1 MADRCLLRGD
11 YYVQALRSAAQDGVD
26 VRLPVPNGT
35 DIPLLRPLS
44 RAGYRTLLEAGV
56 RVFEWNGSMLHA
68 KTAVADGRW
77 ARVGSTNL
85 NPASWLSN
93 CELDV
98 IVDDDTF
105 ARQIE
110 EMYVEDLTN
119 AIEII
124 LDEQPLVRRTR
135 HSAAAGGGGSA
146 GRAAAGLLRASNT
159 IGAMVT
165 NQRKLEPVET
175 RVMLAVAIILVIVG
189 TLIAVFPRLAAY
201 AIAAIA
207 IWFAGALFYRSY
219 CLRRKAKHEQ
229 RASRR

>member
-1 MADRCLLRGD
+1 
-11 YYVQALRSAAQDGVD
+11 
-26 VRLPVPNGT
+26 
-35 DIPLLRPLS
+35 
-44 RAGYRTLLEAGV
+44 
-56 RVFEWNGSMLHA
+56 
-68 KTAVADGRW
+68 
-77 ARVGSTNL
+77 
-85 NPASWLSN
+85 
-93 CELDV
+93 V

-105 ARQIE
+105 ARQME

-119 AIEII
+119 ATEII

-146 GRAAAGLLRASNT
+146 GRAAAGLLRVSNT

-175 RVMLAVAIILVIVG
+175 RIMLAVAIILVIVG

-201 AIAAIA
+201 PIAAIA
-207 IWFAGALFYRSY
+207 IWFAGALLYRSY
-219 CLRRKAKHEQ
+219 RLRRKAKQEQ